1 MGLEFSLSLGWH
13 ARWDACREPG
23 KRWSSLQSCLSAS
36 PWGQANI
43 CRLLMREVQASHSSP
58 VTPKCPLTSQGG
70 SNPTRPQD
78 QSTRSV
84 ALTTHSP
91 PVYSPFLTRLCFSTL
106 TPLHMDLSYSLGC
119 RGVFLPVSSYFSLR
133 IVAHV
138 GAVLMYP
145 SGEVS
150 SMSSYSAILIDL
162 WINLTLFQS
171 RSFCMNETWKHL
183 SNSEWMDKSNYFTSA
198 CNKESLPTFKYPF
211 SKLPKLQV

>member
-13 ARWDACREPG
+13 AHWDACREPG

-91 PVYSPFLTRLCFSTL
+91 PVYSPFSSKSSSRDTSSDPIASLLFLPDYMYIFLTVLVVQVSFHQFPGSFQWNFSTCKCIFDVL
-106 TPLHMDLSYSLGC
+106 IEGSWVLHPTTLSC
-119 RGVFLPVSSYFSLR
+119 
-133 IVAHV
+133 
-138 GAVLMYP
+138 
-145 SGEVS
+145 
-150 SMSSYSAILIDL
+150 
-162 WINLTLFQS
+162 
-171 RSFCMNETWKHL
+171 
-183 SNSEWMDKSNYFTSA
+183 
-198 CNKESLPTFKYPF
+198 
-211 SKLPKLQV
+211 